1 VAAHHTSPAHH
12 DGGRTR
18 TSRGSSTSVLR
29 TTGLRQLGR
38 MLPVVLLGAEGRTG
52 DHTDVDVGAGH
63 EVVSHQRG
71 GRRHEKHRQGR
82 GRETLQGKYGMKGM
96 DEMRET
102 EVEEARAVRAVRGR
116 TGMSVIGVSGMKVMM
131 PIPDGGHRGIQR
143 GQATSRPNLRG
154 RPDRENGMRTWSGGE
169 INEIEGGI
177 GTSVM
182 WTTGMWLALVGR
194 IGESILTCR

>member
-82 GRETLQGKYGMKGM
+82 GRETLQGKYRGGRG
-96 DEMRET
+96 ESGASG
-102 EVEEARAVRAVRGR
+102 ARANRDERDRRERDEGDDADSRWRPSWDPKRASDLPAKPSWAARPRERDEDMERWG
-116 TGMSVIGVSGMKVMM
+116 
-131 PIPDGGHRGIQR
+131 DQR
-143 GQATSRPNLRG
+143 DRRRDWYERDVDDRDVAGPSRPYR
-154 RPDRENGMRTWSGGE
+154 
-169 INEIEGGI
+169 
-177 GTSVM
+177 
-182 WTTGMWLALVGR
+182 
-194 IGESILTCR
+194 